1 MVDLLPTAA
10 LADTLWIMGR
20 DRNPDGS
27 LIPGAYIKHTV
38 DLKERGLAWDE
49 NSHSNPKF
57 AQVVHEVRSVFPT
70 L

>member
-1 MVDLLPTAA
+1 
-10 LADTLWIMGR
+10 MGR

-27 LIPGAYIKHTV
+27 IIPGAYIKHTV